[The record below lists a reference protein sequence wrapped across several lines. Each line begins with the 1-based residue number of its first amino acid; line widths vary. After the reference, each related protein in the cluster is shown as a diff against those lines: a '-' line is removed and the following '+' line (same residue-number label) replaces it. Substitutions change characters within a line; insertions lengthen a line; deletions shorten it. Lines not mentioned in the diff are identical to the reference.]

1 VSKHIT
7 WKRSEAGAE
16 AGASRVR
23 IVGEEEAGAEDS
35 ALEKVG
41 SRGREEGRY
50 LDQWGCGPAQ
60 IRSGG
65 GG

>member
-7 WKRSEAGAE
+7 WKRSEAGASTSG
-16 AGASRVR
+16 GASRVR

-41 SRGREEGRY
+41 SRVRKA
-50 LDQWGCGPAQ
+50 DT
-60 IRSGG
+60 
-65 GG
+65 